1 MRSKGFT
8 LLEIAVA
15 LAVIGVGMVAC
26 MQIFGGSLKLE
37 DRASRR
43 SRAVLAARA
52 AMDALLVAPEV
63 KNHSQER
70 NSAEGYR
77 TRILVRDAGADEGME
92 KRDLDFESDL
102 GLRYLEV
109 SVDWQDGAGMKTY
122 TLRSMRLAPNDE

>member
-8 LLEIAVA
+8 LIEIAVS

-26 MQIFGGSLKLE
+26 MQIFGGSLRLE

-70 NSAEGYR
+70 TSAEGYR
-77 TRILVRDAGADEGME
+77 TRILVRDAGADEGLE

-102 GLRYLEV
+102 GLRYVEV

>member
-26 MQIFGGSLKLE
+26 MQIFGGCLNLE

-43 SRAVLAARA
+43 CRAVLGARA